1 MCKDLETM
9 ELYNK
14 FRSCPKEA
22 QRPIQAGRLKGKT
35 DINPMWRLKMLTE
48 VFGPCGFGWTLRIV
62 RMWIED
68 GAEKRQYN
76 DRGELIGSNVEKTAN
91 VEIALRVNDKG
102 EWSEDIPGIGGAMF
116 VELESRGFNT
126 EDEAYKKAY
135 TDAISV
141 ACKALGIAAD
151 IYFANDP
158 DSKYDTST
166 QGQTQPQSKP
176 AQKAQNATQNT
187 QKPQGAVNTRPA
199 LQNAA
204 QRAPATTDVPF
215 PEVAGSPSGG
225 GIVTFQEACE
235 MVMPSGQYAGEK
247 LTDVY
252 KKDLKYLRTMCK
264 MPGTDQKIIGAV
276 SALDNA
282 VIKSREA
289 QNVTA

>member
-1 MCKDLETM
+1 M

-22 QRPIQAGRLKGKT
+22 QKQIQAGRLKGKT

-48 VFGPCGFGWTLRIV
+48 AFGPCGFGWTLRIV

-76 DRGELIGSNVEKTAN
+76 DCGELIGSNVEKTAN
-91 VEIALRVNDKG
+91 VEIALRVNYKG

-158 DSKYDTST
+158 DSKYYTNT

-176 AQKAQNATQNT
+176 AQKPQNAPQNT
-187 QKPQGAVNTRPA
+187 QKPQGGTNTHPTP
-199 LQNAA
+199 QNATQRA
-204 QRAPATTDVPF
+204 QSAPATADVPF
-215 PEVAGSPSGG
+215 PEVADSPSGG
-225 GIVTFQEACE
+225 GIVTFQEAIE
-235 MVMPSGQYAGEK
+235 FIMPSGTYTGEK

-252 KKDLKYLRTMCK
+252 KKDLKYLRTLCN

-282 VIKSREA
+282 VMNSRAEKQA
-289 QNVTA
+289 